1 MLASSA
7 GAAEQ
12 GSGREAVTAPSAP
25 VRRRLVV
32 VGRVQGVNFRVACAR
47 EADRLGLAGF
57 VRNLPDGRVE
67 VVAEGSEDAVECLAT
82 WCAGGPPLAKVER
95 VDSRD
100 EVPEGLSRFAVV
112 A

>member
-1 MLASSA
+1 
-7 GAAEQ
+7 
-12 GSGREAVTAPSAP
+12 VTAPAAP
-25 VRRRLVV
+25 VRRRLLVA
-32 VGRVQGVNFRVACAR
+32 GRVQGVNYRVACAR

-67 VVAEGSEDAVECLAT
+67 VVAEGSRGAVERLAA
-82 WCAGGPPLAKVER
+82 WCAGGPPLARVER
-95 VDSRD
+95 VDSRE

>member
-1 MLASSA
+1 MTGPA
-7 GAAEQ
+7 G
-12 GSGREAVTAPSAP
+12 S

-32 VGRVQGVNFRVACAR
+32 SGSVQGVNYRMACAR
-47 EADRLGLAGF
+47 EADRLALAGF

-67 VVAEGSEDAVECLAT
+67 VVAEGSRDAVERLAA
-82 WCAGGPPLAKVER
+82 WCAGGPPLARVER
-95 VDSRD
+95 VDSRE